1 MEFQTGDL
9 ILFRT
14 SITPSIWWGLDALIS
29 MFTMSP
35 WVHVGIV
42 IRDPEWLGLK
52 GLYLWESVGFTGLED
67 AVDKDHKFG
76 VQVVPLHERLQGMHG
91 VHYRQYQGEFP
102 SEHLEGAY
110 HNTHNKP
117 YDLNLIDWLE
127 AAVRFDLYPQ
137 RTRSFWCSALVTY
150 ILTKSG
156 VLPPMTDWSITPP
169 SYLAWDELPGYG
181 TIKKYHHKPPEDAE
195 CVD

>member
-1 MEFQTGDL
+1 MEFRTGDL
-9 ILFRT
+9 ILFRASVIPT
-14 SITPSIWWGLDALIS
+14 VWWGFDALIS
-29 MFTMSP
+29 MFTLSP

-42 IRDPEWLGLK
+42 LKDPDWLGLK
-52 GLYLWESVGFTGLED
+52 GLYLWESVGFTGMED

-76 VQVVPLHERLQGMHG
+76 VQVVPLHERLRDMHG
-91 VHYRQYQGEFP
+91 VHYRQYEGEFP
-102 SEHLEGAY
+102 LNQLEDAY
-110 HNTHNKP
+110 NKTHDKP

-156 VLPPMTDWSITPP
+156 VLPPLTDWSITPP
-169 SYLAWDELPGYG
+169 SYLAWDQLPSYG
-181 TIKKYHHKPPEDAE
+181 VIKKYRHTPPEND
-195 CVD
+195 